1 MLVLAAI
8 EKQASFP
15 DTGKHVTEAEGMRL
29 RVVAAGVDH

>member
-15 DTGKHVTEAEGMRL
+15 ATGEYVTEAQGMRL

>member
-15 DTGKHVTEAEGMRL
+15 DTWDTADL
-29 RVVAAGVDH
+29 AAGPAVVFPLRRRR

>member
-15 DTGKHVTEAEGMRL
+15 DTWDTADLATGTPVPTWP
-29 RVVAAGVDH
+29 

>member
-15 DTGKHVTEAEGMRL
+15 DMGEYVIEAQGMRL
-29 RVVAAGVDH
+29 RVVAAGVDR